1 MSLQKVKL
9 EFVSIANVFGHAM
22 EFSGDGSRSDPV
34 TGFKARFGLTVNAA
48 TLNDP
53 NESRFTVQMNFE
65 AFDASVEGEDSPFF
79 KIEVVGHFLAK
90 DTHKLDAWINDA
102 EGAYSL
108 GAMIFPYL
116 RNLSKP
122 MLEGLGASQVDFP
135 WSSPEI
141 TKIDQSTPK
150 RKRSSKKQ
158 S

>member
-9 EFVSIANVFGHAM
+9 EFVSISSVSGHAM
-22 EFSGDGSRSDPV
+22 DFPGEIGSTDPA
-34 TGFKARFGLTVNAA
+34 TGFKARFGLTVNGA
-48 TLNDP
+48 TLSGPDD
-53 NESRFTVQMNFE
+53 SRFTVLMKFE
-65 AFDASVEGEDSPFF
+65 ALDALAESEDSSFF
-79 KIEVVGHFLAK
+79 KIEVIGHFKAK
-90 DTHKLDAWINDA
+90 DTDDLDSWINTA

-135 WSSPEI
+135 WSSPDI
-141 TKIDQSTPK
+141 TKIEEDKPK
-150 RKRSSKKQ
+150 RKRLPRKQ